1 MDLEILEGRVCS
13 YKFLGLFVGK
23 VDFHRFWLIK
33 GNHTVALSLANPAT
47 GSWQSRERMPKFP
60 SSIEPQDEIRKGNAL
75 SMEAVPQ
82 GPESRGPPKLDGR
95 DRRGTTPA

>member
-1 MDLEILEGRVCS
+1 MCS
-13 YKFLGLFVGK
+13 YRVLVPFVRK
-23 VDFHRFWLIK
+23 VDFHRFWLSK
-33 GNHTVALSLANPAT
+33 GNHTVVLSLANPAT
-47 GSWQSRERMPKFP
+47 GSWQSRERKPKFP